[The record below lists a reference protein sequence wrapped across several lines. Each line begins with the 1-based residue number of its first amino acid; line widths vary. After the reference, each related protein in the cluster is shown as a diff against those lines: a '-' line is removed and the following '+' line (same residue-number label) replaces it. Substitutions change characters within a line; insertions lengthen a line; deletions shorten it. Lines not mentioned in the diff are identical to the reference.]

1 MWLSQCNKCGNNT
14 FQIIDKSVSE
24 NGVYILHKVS
34 KCTKC
39 NEENSIISFPRTL
52 DRNTSIPTSLT
63 PVPNEGITWKIN
75 EKCLFEGLPPGVYGI
90 SCPCPRC
97 SIKC

>member
-24 NGVYILHKVS
+24 NGLYILHKVS

-39 NEENSIISFPRTL
+39 KEENSIISFPRAL
-52 DRNTSIPTSLT
+52 DRNTSPTT
-63 PVPNEGITWKIN
+63 VPNKDLAWKSN
-75 EKCLFEGLPPGVYGI
+75 EKCLFEGLPPGIYGI
-90 SCPCPRC
+90 SCPCSRC

>member
-24 NGVYILHKVS
+24 NGLYILHKVS

-39 NEENSIISFPRTL
+39 KEENSIIFF
-52 DRNTSIPTSLT
+52 SL
-63 PVPNEGITWKIN
+63 EH
-75 EKCLFEGLPPGVYGI
+75 
-90 SCPCPRC
+90 
-97 SIKC
+97 